1 MKSFDFNGAGSPR
14 ALSEINV
21 TSLVDVM
28 TVLLIIFMITTP
40 MIQSGV
46 QVELPKARATAPDLD
61 EGLVITITQDG
72 SVYLEERQLS
82 LSQFDAVFQAVYT
95 KEDERPVFI
104 RGDEQVSYKAVI
116 TVIDKL
122 KGHGVTRIGLAT
134 GLQPAQK

>member
-1 MKSFDFNGAGSPR
+1 MKSFDFNGAGSPMV
-14 ALSEINV
+14 LSEINV

-72 SVYLEERQLS
+72 SVYLEERHLS
-82 LSQFDAVFQAVYT
+82 LSQFDEVFQAVYT

>member
-1 MKSFDFNGAGSPR
+1 MKSFDFNGAGSLR

-61 EGLVITITQDG
+61 EGLVIMITQDG
-72 SVYLEERQLS
+72 SVYLEERHLS
-82 LSQFDAVFQAVYT
+82 PSQFDAVFQAVYT

>member
-104 RGDEQVSYKAVI
+104 RGDEQVSYKAVL

>member
-72 SVYLEERQLS
+72 SVYLEERHLS

-104 RGDEQVSYKAVI
+104 RGDERVSYKAVI

>member
-1 MKSFDFNGAGSPR
+1 MKSFNFNDSGSPR

-46 QVELPKARATAPDLD
+46 QVELPKARAAAPDLE
-61 EGLVITITQDG
+61 EGLVITITQDS
-72 SVYLEERQLS
+72 SVYLEERLLS
-82 LSQFDAVFQAVYT
+82 LSEFDAIFPAVYT
-95 KEDERPVFI
+95 EGDERPVFI

-116 TVIDKL
+116 TVLDKL
-122 KGHGVTRIGLAT
+122 KGHGVTKIGLAT
-134 GLQPAQK
+134 GLQPIQ